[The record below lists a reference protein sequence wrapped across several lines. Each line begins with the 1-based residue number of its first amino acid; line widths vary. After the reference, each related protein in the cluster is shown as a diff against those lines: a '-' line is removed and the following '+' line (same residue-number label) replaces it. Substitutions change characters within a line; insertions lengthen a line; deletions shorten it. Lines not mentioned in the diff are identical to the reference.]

1 MVPPTG
7 HVNYFEIVWTDYMEY
22 RAELRGFD
30 LARIEQIVRY
40 SAERYVDNLT
50 GRLTAVGHIE
60 GVLVLIPYQVE
71 SERVTPV
78 TVHATTRQQINLRL
92 KTGRFTNE

>member
-1 MVPPTG
+1 MMS
-7 HVNYFEIVWTDYMEY
+7 YFEIVWTDYMEY

-50 GRLTAVGHIE
+50 GRLTAVGLIE
-60 GVLVLIPYQVE
+60 GVLVLIPYEVE

-92 KTGRFTNE
+92 KTGRFSNE

>member
-1 MVPPTG
+1 MMS
-7 HVNYFEIVWTDYMEY
+7 YFEIVWTDYMEY

>member
-1 MVPPTG
+1 MMS
-7 HVNYFEIVWTDYMEY
+7 YFEIVWTDYMEY

-30 LARIEQIVRY
+30 LARIEQLVRY

-60 GVLVLIPYQVE
+60 GVLVLIPYEVE

>member
-1 MVPPTG
+1 MMS
-7 HVNYFEIVWTDYMEY
+7 YFEIVWTDYMEY

-40 SAERYVDNLT
+40 SAERYVDNFS
-50 GRLTAVGHIE
+50 GRLIAVGDVE
-60 GVLVLIPYQVE
+60 GTLVMIPYEVE
-71 SERVTPV
+71 SKTITPV

-92 KTGRFTNE
+92 KTGRFTHE